1 MVALAHAALLPL
13 EVDETLFGP
22 AQTMYDHSP
31 KGHSMYGLV
40 HFKILER
47 LSCIWQ
53 QLEGVRDGVNHL
65 GTAMNLQGDLL
76 MQLGDKSIPTMLGL
90 GGEILSRDMRS
101 ACTSV

>member
-1 MVALAHAALLPL
+1 
-13 EVDETLFGP
+13 
-22 AQTMYDHSP
+22 
-31 KGHSMYGLV
+31 MYGLV
-40 HFKILER
+40 HLRFFER

-53 QLEGVRDGVNHL
+53 RLEGVRDGVNHL

-90 GGEILSRDMRS
+90 GGEIFSWDMRS

>member
-1 MVALAHAALLPL
+1 
-13 EVDETLFGP
+13 
-22 AQTMYDHSP
+22 MYNHSP
-31 KGHSMYGLV
+31 KGHSTCGLP
-40 HFKILER
+40 HFKIFDR

-53 QLEGVRDGVNHL
+53 QLEGMRDAVNHL

-90 GGEILSRDMRS
+90 GGEMLSKDMRS

>member
-1 MVALAHAALLPL
+1 M
-13 EVDETLFGP
+13 LFTP
-22 AQTMYDHSP
+22 THSMYDHSP
-31 KGHSMYGLV
+31 RRHSTFGRL
-40 HFKILER
+40 HFKSFDR
-47 LSCIWQ
+47 LSCVWQ

-90 GGEILSRDMRS
+90 GGEILFRDMRS